1 MGVKWAFIH
10 WENDSIDGLYSANDP
25 LAAERRKIKED
36 LERYM
41 NSHGM
46 TVEVTHKTGSKSS
59 REELVQDLLII
70 VTVFLA
76 RMYGKRSQEFR
87 QKAKQLMNDM
97 EGGNGRGFDHQND
110 QDRDP

>member
-1 MGVKWAFIH
+1 MKEWAFTH
-10 WENDSIDGLYSANDP
+10 WENGSIDGRYSANDP

-46 TVEVTHKTGSKSS
+46 TVK
-59 REELVQDLLII
+59 
-70 VTVFLA
+70 
-76 RMYGKRSQEFR
+76 
-87 QKAKQLMNDM
+87 LMDDM
-97 EGGNGRGFDHQND
+97 EGGDGRGFDHQND